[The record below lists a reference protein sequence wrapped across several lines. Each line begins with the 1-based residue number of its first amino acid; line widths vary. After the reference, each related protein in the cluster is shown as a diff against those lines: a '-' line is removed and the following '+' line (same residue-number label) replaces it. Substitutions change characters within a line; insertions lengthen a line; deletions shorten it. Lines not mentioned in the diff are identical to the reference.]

1 MRRTLALALVLLLA
15 LRLLPG
21 CGSGGEEKGEYELYF
36 AVSSGVGHGP
46 ALDTQPLDWPEDRGR
61 PTPEDLLLALLS
73 GPSQEGLRSPFPRGV
88 ALLSWEREG
97 ETVTVYLSEQYGGLT
112 DMALT
117 LADYCIVLTLSQLEG
132 VEWVEIR
139 SEGHTTSYRSHQLL
153 QAGEAELTEELMEG
167 ADSAT

>member
-97 ETVTVYLSEQYGGLT
+97 ETVTVYLSEQYG
-112 DMALT
+112 
-117 LADYCIVLTLSQLEG
+117 
-132 VEWVEIR
+132 
-139 SEGHTTSYRSHQLL
+139 
-153 QAGEAELTEELMEG
+153 AE
-167 ADSAT
+167 